1 MKKTATSNFKKILSL
16 ICSLAIILGVSIQ
29 AFTISAAPI
38 DKNGKKFDEV
48 YSYPSLGT
56 QYGAVYD
63 FNDSDDYLVTNQEN
77 AMYLAYSTTG
87 YNWNAPTTPTATVE
101 NGKLVLS
108 SGVDSGYS
116 TQSWVINK
124 NGVPFELIPNHEYTV
139 TFDFESEGTFAENRV
154 GSFISLSNG
163 VATNDWRFKAEY
175 NNEQYWFGA
184 SSSVMPQSEGVNYL
198 YRAPEVDPTI
208 SDSVNV
214 YPNSAI
220 FQYESTNHIVHG
232 YAGYASKTYEKT
244 FVAYDVTNG
253 GSNYCAKNY
262 LAFTFSLQSGCK
274 FVIDNIK
281 ICDNTSGTVFVTYNN
296 GDGTS
301 ETVAHSIGDELTK
314 TVVAPEGYIQQGW
327 VSTDGK
333 TVYKTAPETSIIL
346 NPNFVLDTD
355 ALSPGKDS
363 ITYNFSNA
371 SDYVL
376 NNGTEKYWSRN
387 YSLPGRAY
395 PFDGT
400 TVSPNQ
406 VAVPVNNALE
416 IKDNSLVL
424 KSGIDDV
431 DFSKYSS
438 SGTESKEFNNSNK
451 RSIASWI
458 INKNGKP
465 IEIIPGM
472 EYKVSVKLKNYKTA
486 AAKSFISISN
496 GVAYDDINEQW
507 FWTDFG
513 ASVSV
518 MPGKDGVKYSYLR
531 SDKAVSW
538 NSDPETN
545 IPNTAIYHWAKDL
558 NNIVVAHA
566 NTSVSDGTYTR
577 SFQAYDITES
587 GINAKRHNYLALTF
601 SLCQG
606 QSVEIEEITVS
617 YNYSKVSNITYNFND
632 GTVKSVI
639 EKIGENFSESDI
651 KEGYI
656 FVGWQD
662 GNGNIYNTVPA
673 GGKITVY
680 PKFGN
685 SSIKL
690 DDKLQNK
697 IELDFANPNEY
708 SLVNSNA
715 VANKYLSY
723 YRPGNYTS
731 VANEKT
737 GEAAY
742 DGATL
747 KEIVTNA
754 QKAGQTVQIVEDE
767 NVNRKVL
774 KLTSGLPDNVSQSTI
789 QSWILNKNG
798 KPIEIQPGEY
808 YTISVQ
814 YREAKKPAINRPK
827 SFISVSNGIAYDD
840 VNEPWWWT
848 DFGATASVMNDENAK
863 YSYITGGA
871 SHTKSETEYPNS
883 AVRLYTMNHNAL
895 VWADEDSDY
904 TSDYYTTKTNTFLA
918 YDITEGGTKDRA
930 NYLALTFAV
939 AAGQEI
945 YIDTITV
952 TKVHKLSFETYG
964 NGTVSNK
971 YAAYGTKL
979 TLPKATPADGEQF
992 VSWTNMEASVSY
1004 ADVFMMP
1011 ADDVTLYALYDS
1023 AEVTVDPN
1031 GNGYEILDSCE
1042 NMEIDEDGYFSAAG
1056 NHNGKLKLAIS
1067 NSSGSGNYLT
1077 AQSRAYKIA
1086 FNYLINGDSDG
1097 AAVNAFTAKTGKT
1110 AYKEADSYALN
1121 AVSSDDWQAGKLV
1134 FVLKPDYYNA
1144 NGQYCLANELYLGI
1158 DGLDNGAALKVK
1170 DIVITVL
1177 DEPVLTVDYNLG
1189 DNKVEHKT
1197 NVQLD
1202 TPAKDGFVFGGW
1214 YDSLSQEEFTATE
1227 LTGDT
1232 TVYADWITEYVA
1244 GDVNYDSEF
1253 DVRDLVRFKKI
1264 AAGSYDNDQ
1273 VIIKRG
1279 ELNADY
1285 TSAQNLTLLRKLLLN
1300 AAPISEVQKSA
1311 KIAGINI
1318 NNYCVAYETGTNVLL
1333 NDAVSSLNTALGN
1346 PAENS
1351 TFKIAIS
1358 NDADKEEGIFADG
1371 VTLIVNSADEATLIS
1386 YVNQLARTI
1395 TRYEGK
1401 YYLGFNSNTVYGN
1414 SNLSKSEYA
1423 VTFRDEFDDDSL
1435 SDYWLTPTTTNEA
1448 AYKATDN
1455 SEVVTYKVVNADRV
1469 NVNNGS
1475 AVLKAI
1481 MVDKNG
1487 DKTPDLFT
1495 TQSINSSFN
1504 FTYGYLEARV
1514 KIAKNP
1520 ATSSFWLKAAKTS
1533 SVTNMYPEYDIYETN
1548 TDASNN
1554 DHILNANIH
1563 SFGQDNRHYS
1573 LDDWNSEY
1581 GGGNGNN
1588 ALSKEYKSDNAWS
1601 DDYHVFAVKWDADDI
1616 SYYVD
1621 GYEYFSY
1628 SFANSYLAKSGGSNT
1643 DTFNQPMSIIF
1654 SAGMGGYNYGPLW
1667 SVGNLTSADVEIDYV
1682 RLYQSEAD
1690 GGNLNGIISAKN
1702 YKEADWKLH
1711 PQDYKLIALTFDDA
1725 PAYSSVGNNATT
1737 SIIDTLNKYYGAG
1750 TLFVTGNGLETN
1762 GVKLLRYAVDNRF
1775 ELGNHTYSHK
1785 SVGGA
1790 AKDWTV
1796 EDNKADFKK
1805 LQDAIY
1811 EKLGINMKWL
1821 RPAELAVNTALY
1833 TATTELGL
1841 PVIGCSIGTGD
1852 WNSSTTKQAIK
1863 DSVLQNAH
1871 DGGIVLMHSWV
1882 NNTADVLEEICEELY
1897 NNGYRFCT
1905 LSELFEFK
1913 GISYNDIPC
1922 DQMINSTGF

>member
-1 MKKTATSNFKKILSL
+1 
-16 ICSLAIILGVSIQ
+16 
-29 AFTISAAPI
+29 
-38 DKNGKKFDEV
+38 
-48 YSYPSLGT
+48 
-56 QYGAVYD
+56 
-63 FNDSDDYLVTNQEN
+63 
-77 AMYLAYSTTG
+77 
-87 YNWNAPTTPTATVE
+87 
-101 NGKLVLS
+101 
-108 SGVDSGYS
+108 
-116 TQSWVINK
+116 
-124 NGVPFELIPNHEYTV
+124 
-139 TFDFESEGTFAENRV
+139 
-154 GSFISLSNG
+154 
-163 VATNDWRFKAEY
+163 
-175 NNEQYWFGA
+175 
-184 SSSVMPQSEGVNYL
+184 
-198 YRAPEVDPTI
+198 
-208 SDSVNV
+208 
-214 YPNSAI
+214 
-220 FQYESTNHIVHG
+220 
-232 YAGYASKTYEKT
+232 
-244 FVAYDVTNG
+244 
-253 GSNYCAKNY
+253 
-262 LAFTFSLQSGCK
+262 
-274 FVIDNIK
+274 
-281 ICDNTSGTVFVTYNN
+281 
-296 GDGTS
+296 
-301 ETVAHSIGDELTK
+301 
-314 TVVAPEGYIQQGW
+314 
-327 VSTDGK
+327 
-333 TVYKTAPETSIIL
+333 
-346 NPNFVLDTD
+346 
-355 ALSPGKDS
+355 
-363 ITYNFSNA
+363 
-371 SDYVL
+371 
-376 NNGTEKYWSRN
+376 
-387 YSLPGRAY
+387 
-395 PFDGT
+395 
-400 TVSPNQ
+400 
-406 VAVPVNNALE
+406 
-416 IKDNSLVL
+416 
-424 KSGIDDV
+424 
-431 DFSKYSS
+431 
-438 SGTESKEFNNSNK
+438 
-451 RSIASWI
+451 
-458 INKNGKP
+458 
-465 IEIIPGM
+465 
-472 EYKVSVKLKNYKTA
+472 
-486 AAKSFISISN
+486 
-496 GVAYDDINEQW
+496 
-507 FWTDFG
+507 
-513 ASVSV
+513 
-518 MPGKDGVKYSYLR
+518 
-531 SDKAVSW
+531 
-538 NSDPETN
+538 
-545 IPNTAIYHWAKDL
+545 
-558 NNIVVAHA
+558 
-566 NTSVSDGTYTR
+566 
-577 SFQAYDITES
+577 
-587 GINAKRHNYLALTF
+587 
-601 SLCQG
+601 
-606 QSVEIEEITVS
+606 
-617 YNYSKVSNITYNFND
+617 
-632 GTVKSVI
+632 
-639 EKIGENFSESDI
+639 
-651 KEGYI
+651 
-656 FVGWQD
+656 
-662 GNGNIYNTVPA
+662 
-673 GGKITVY
+673 
-680 PKFGN
+680 
-685 SSIKL
+685 
-690 DDKLQNK
+690 
-697 IELDFANPNEY
+697 
-708 SLVNSNA
+708 
-715 VANKYLSY
+715 
-723 YRPGNYTS
+723 
-731 VANEKT
+731 
-737 GEAAY
+737 
-742 DGATL
+742 
-747 KEIVTNA
+747 
-754 QKAGQTVQIVEDE
+754 
-767 NVNRKVL
+767 
-774 KLTSGLPDNVSQSTI
+774 
-789 QSWILNKNG
+789 
-798 KPIEIQPGEY
+798 
-808 YTISVQ
+808 
-814 YREAKKPAINRPK
+814 
-827 SFISVSNGIAYDD
+827 
-840 VNEPWWWT
+840 
-848 DFGATASVMNDENAK
+848 MNDENAK

-1031 GNGYEILDSCE
+1031 VNGYEILDSCE

-1134 FVLKPDYYNA
+1134 VVLKPDYYNA

-1273 VIIKRG
+1273 VILKRG

-1475 AVLKAI
+1475 AVLKAT

-1581 GGGNGNN
+1581 GGGNSNN

-1762 GVKLLRYAVDNRF
+1762 GVELLRYAVDNRF

-1785 SVGGA
+1785 SVGGT
-1790 AKDWTV
+1790 AKDWTA

-1852 WNSSTTKQAIK
+1852 WNNSTTKQAIK

-1882 NNTADVLEEICEELY
+1882 NNTADVLDEICEELY

>member
-184 SSSVMPQSEGVNYL
+184 SSSVMPQSEGVKYL

-438 SGTESKEFNNSNK
+438 SGTEYKEFNNSNK

-767 NVNRKVL
+767 NVDRKVL

-1031 GNGYEILDSCE
+1031 VNGYEILDSCE

-1134 FVLKPDYYNA
+1134 VVLKPDYYNA

-1273 VIIKRG
+1273 VILKRG

-1475 AVLKAI
+1475 AVLKAT

-1581 GGGNGNN
+1581 GGGNSNN

-1628 SFANSYLAKSGGSNT
+1628 SFANSYLAISGGSNT

-1762 GVKLLRYAVDNRF
+1762 GVELLRYAVDNRF

-1785 SVGGA
+1785 SVGGT
-1790 AKDWTV
+1790 AKDWTA

-1852 WNSSTTKQAIK
+1852 WNNSTTKQAIK

-1882 NNTADVLEEICEELY
+1882 NNTADVLDEICEELY

>member
-1 MKKTATSNFKKILSL
+1 M
-16 ICSLAIILGVSIQ
+16 
-29 AFTISAAPI
+29 
-38 DKNGKKFDEV
+38 
-48 YSYPSLGT
+48 
-56 QYGAVYD
+56 
-63 FNDSDDYLVTNQEN
+63 
-77 AMYLAYSTTG
+77 
-87 YNWNAPTTPTATVE
+87 
-101 NGKLVLS
+101 
-108 SGVDSGYS
+108 
-116 TQSWVINK
+116 
-124 NGVPFELIPNHEYTV
+124 
-139 TFDFESEGTFAENRV
+139 
-154 GSFISLSNG
+154 
-163 VATNDWRFKAEY
+163 
-175 NNEQYWFGA
+175 
-184 SSSVMPQSEGVNYL
+184 
-198 YRAPEVDPTI
+198 
-208 SDSVNV
+208 
-214 YPNSAI
+214 
-220 FQYESTNHIVHG
+220 
-232 YAGYASKTYEKT
+232 
-244 FVAYDVTNG
+244 
-253 GSNYCAKNY
+253 
-262 LAFTFSLQSGCK
+262 
-274 FVIDNIK
+274 IDNIK

-438 SGTESKEFNNSNK
+438 SGTEYKEFNNSNK

-1031 GNGYEILDSCE
+1031 VNGYEILDSCE

-1067 NSSGSGNYLT
+1067 NFSGSGNYLT

-1134 FVLKPDYYNA
+1134 VVLKPDYYNA

-1273 VIIKRG
+1273 VILKRG

-1475 AVLKAI
+1475 AVLKAT

-1690 GGNLNGIISAKN
+1690 GGNLNDIISAKN

-1762 GVKLLRYAVDNRF
+1762 GVELLRYAVDNRF

-1785 SVGGA
+1785 SVGGT
-1790 AKDWTV
+1790 AKDWTA

-1852 WNSSTTKQAIK
+1852 WNNSTTKQAIK

-1882 NNTADVLEEICEELY
+1882 NNTADVLDEICEELY